1 MSLSVST
8 GGRRESRRPGSKA
21 RNWDR
26 SNSIRLWPSR
36 NSPTLEKS
44 SSLANAPSRPSVSEG
59 KVRDH
64 PVSGCTPAKAGIRP
78 SMTPTSRFKEIHR
91 DRGHLLS
98 SPTAGTP
105 TVGPRHDQR
114 LLGARDRRLE
124 QVPDGRLRLVDRVP
138 NQPQLGAPSCEL
150 GDTGGPQFFEV
161 EVSSVRGAVIPF
173 GEEDRP
179 KIGLNLGRPGVYV
192 LVRLLLPGVDMPR
205 LNIGVSDHAL
215 RRLVE
220 HRCERPWERAIVL
233 TSNQSAMTRNHFR
246 HIEGV

>member
-1 MSLSVST
+1 MAHST
-8 GGRRESRRPGSKA
+8 RFQRQDPDRRTDIAPGRARIVEPG
-21 RNWDR
+21 
-26 SNSIRLWPSR
+26 L
-36 NSPTLEKS
+36 
-44 SSLANAPSRPSVSEG
+44 
-59 KVRDH
+59 
-64 PVSGCTPAKAGIRP
+64 PA
-78 SMTPTSRFKEIHR
+78 
-91 DRGHLLS
+91 
-98 SPTAGTP
+98 
-105 TVGPRHDQR
+105 VGPRHDQR

-205 LNIGVSDHAL
+205 LNIGVSDHPL

-220 HRCERPWERAIVL
+220 RRCERPWERAIVL

-246 HIEGV
+246 QIEGV